1 MLCKSYERGTRPVA
15 AAPQTELEFLG
26 ESDREVNWGITWEV
40 YSSLRYHWALGLA
53 ACENFLSEC
62 SEVGVMEPGGDFHCW
77 VDGRLRLVLHPLLH

>member
-1 MLCKSYERGTRPVA
+1 MREGLDLLLQP
-15 AAPQTELEFLG
+15 PQTELEFLG

-62 SEVGVMEPGGDFHCW
+62 SEVGVMEVTSIVGWTVG
-77 VDGRLRLVLHPLLH
+77 